1 MEGLV
6 IVTDDHGSSPQPST
20 NSTSTTTTPEP
31 EAEPVLVPSA
41 TFSTNKQVYGW
52 NEQIIISGIVSDYNT
67 DGRDRV
73 ILKVNHNGN
82 NITIQQSDLNSAGGF
97 SFDFITRQDEGTLT
111 LKVSVELFDH
121 LRPDDLNY
129 NCAVSN
135 KNEKVKLF
143 FQKELSQLSTIEN
156 DQAKK
161 VFQGNIKE
169 KEIQAFTLDEILNRD
184 KYRNVKIDFLNIDV
198 EGADFKVL
206 DGLSFQKFNPELI
219 CVEIHDKE
227 IKESKT
233 YNFLKDKN
241 YQLIWSGVFSHLF
254 SLKKKI

>member
-1 MEGLV
+1 M
-6 IVTDDHGSSPQPST
+6 D
-20 NSTSTTTTPEP
+20 
-31 EAEPVLVPSA
+31 
-41 TFSTNKQVYGW
+41 
-52 NEQIIISGIVSDYNT
+52 NEDTAILDYFKDKKSGFYVDVGCYHPIHRNNTYLLYKKNWRGINIDVS
-67 DGRDRV
+67 
-73 ILKVNHNGN
+73 
-82 NITIQQSDLNSAGGF
+82 QF
-97 SFDFITRQDEGTLT
+97 
-111 LKVSVELFDH
+111 SVELFDH

-135 KNEKVKLF
+135 KNETVKLF
-143 FQKELSQLSTIEN
+143 FQKELSQLSTTEN

-169 KEIQAFTLDEILNRD
+169 KEIQASTLDEILNRD
-184 KYRNVKIDFLNIDV
+184 KYKDVKIDFLNIDV

-227 IKESKT
+227 IKESKI

-254 SLKKKI
+254 LLNKKI

>member
-1 MEGLV
+1 MDNEDTAILDYFKDKKSGFYVDVGCYHPIHRNNTYL
-6 IVTDDHGSSPQPST
+6 
-20 NSTSTTTTPEP
+20 
-31 EAEPVLVPSA
+31 LY
-41 TFSTNKQVYGW
+41 KQNW
-52 NEQIIISGIVSDYNT
+52 RGINIDVS
-67 DGRDRV
+67 
-73 ILKVNHNGN
+73 
-82 NITIQQSDLNSAGGF
+82 QF
-97 SFDFITRQDEGTLT
+97 
-111 LKVSVELFDH
+111 SVELFDH

-135 KNEKVKLF
+135 KNETVKLF

-184 KYRNVKIDFLNIDV
+184 KYKNVKIDFLNIDV

-227 IKESKT
+227 IKESKI

-254 SLKKKI
+254 LLNKKI